1 MMMAA
6 EGNTTT
12 MNAPKKLLFVLRQAP
27 YGSTLAKDAL
37 DAILATSAYEQDLS
51 IAFIDDG
58 VFQLINN
65 QQSELIDQKNIARI
79 LSALPLYDITQ
90 LFVCAA
96 SLAERGVTLDA
107 ISEDITVLKPEA
119 LRTLLSQQDHLLS
132 F

>member
-6 EGNTTT
+6 EGNSRT
-12 MNAPKKLLFVLRQAP
+12 MNPPKKLLFVLRQAP

-90 LFVCAA
+90 LFVCAE
-96 SLAERGVTLDA
+96 SLAERGITLDA
-107 ISEDITVLKPEA
+107 ISEDITVLEPEA

>member
-1 MMMAA
+1 M
-6 EGNTTT
+6 TK
-12 MNAPKKLLFVLRQAP
+12 KKLLFVLRQAP

-51 IAFIDDG
+51 IVFIDDA
-58 VFQLINN
+58 VFQLLDN
-65 QQSELIDQKNIARI
+65 QQAELIDQKSIARI

-96 SLAERGVTLDA
+96 SLAERGIAPNTLPD
-107 ISEDITVLKPEA
+107 DITVLEPDA
-119 LRTLLSQQDHLLS
+119 LHSLLSQQDHLLS

>member
-1 MMMAA
+1 MLNMIAK
-6 EGNTTT
+6 
-12 MNAPKKLLFVLRQAP
+12 KKLLFVLRQAP

-58 VFQLINN
+58 AFQLIDK
-65 QQSELIDQKNIARI
+65 QQAELINQKSIARI

-96 SLAERGVTLDA
+96 SLAERGIAPDA
-107 ISEDITVLKPEA
+107 ISKDVTVLEPEA
-119 LRTLLSQQDHLLS
+119 LRALLSQQDHLLS

>member
-6 EGNTTT
+6 EGNTRT

-65 QQSELIDQKNIARI
+65 QQAELIDQKNIARI

-96 SLAERGVTLDA
+96 SLAERGIALNA
-107 ISEDITVLKPEA
+107 ISEDITVLEPKA

>member
-1 MMMAA
+1 
-6 EGNTTT
+6 

-96 SLAERGVTLDA
+96 SLAERGITLGA
-107 ISEDITVLKPEA
+107 ISEDITVLEPEA

>member
-6 EGNTTT
+6 EGNSRT
-12 MNAPKKLLFVLRQAP
+12 MNPPKKLLFVLRQAP

-65 QQSELIDQKNIARI
+65 HKTKIPRLDASKPNKRIFVFLIIDFVSAQK
-79 LSALPLYDITQ
+79 LPL
-90 LFVCAA
+90 LCC
-96 SLAERGVTLDA
+96 
-107 ISEDITVLKPEA
+107 
-119 LRTLLSQQDHLLS
+119 
-132 F
+132 